1 MLFFRGTEVPT
12 GNVSTV
18 RRLLLPLWR
27 GLNKNQFMNCPQ
39 GQSTEAVVNRR
50 PLVEFGLYYHC
61 VHRKKVKKQVF
72 FLVHD
77 YSLGPEFQLFSQV
90 AK

>member
-1 MLFFRGTEVPT
+1 M
-12 GNVSTV
+12 STV
-18 RRLLLPLWR
+18 CRLPLPLWR
-27 GLNKNQFMNCPQ
+27 GLNKNQCMNCPQ
-39 GQSTEAVVNRR
+39 GQSTEAVVYRK
-50 PLVEFGLYYHC
+50 PLVEIRLYYYC

-77 YSLGPEFQLFSQV
+77 YTLGPEFQLFSQV

>member
-1 MLFFRGTEVPT
+1 MPT

-50 PLVEFGLYYHC
+50 PLVEFGLYYQC

>member
-1 MLFFRGTEVPT
+1 MPT

-39 GQSTEAVVNRR
+39 GQSTEAA
-50 PLVEFGLYYHC
+50 GL
-61 VHRKKVKKQVF
+61 KVS
-72 FLVHD
+72 D
-77 YSLGPEFQLFSQV
+77 
-90 AK
+90 